1 MTYATA
7 QDFIA
12 HFGER
17 EARALSDREHTGTI
31 QNAVLERLLALAGE
45 EADGYVGR
53 RYALPLVTLG
63 GQSAAAP
70 QPLRLAVLNIA
81 RYHGVGTE
89 IGNYEEITT
98 RYKATVQW
106 LQGVADGRI
115 LLGTG
120 LAPAAAGGAAPTGGP
135 VAVRAGQPMFGADVL
150 GAAL

>member
-1 MTYATA
+1 MAYATT
-7 QDFIA
+7 QDFAA
-12 HFGER
+12 HFGEF
-17 EARALSDREHTGTI
+17 EARALSDRDRTGHV
-31 QNAVLERLLALAGE
+31 QPAVLDRLLALASE
-45 EADGYVGR
+45 EVDGYVGR

-63 GQSAAAP
+63 GLPATAP

-89 IGNYEEITT
+89 ISNHEEITT
-98 RYKATVQW
+98 RYKSTVQW
-106 LQGVADGRI
+106 LQGIADGRI

-135 VAVRAGQPMFGADVL
+135 VAVRADQRMFSNSVL